1 MNISGGPGNGAG
13 DAATVRAAEADGEE
27 EGEPGAELT
36 LAPDPSAARAA
47 RAWVAEV
54 LADWP
59 EGAVDRARLL
69 VSELVT
75 NAVLHARTEIS
86 LGCRLEEA
94 SARFEVGDRQRGGPT
109 PKRYVADSPTG
120 RGMRLGATLAEAWG
134 VERTPSSKVVWFAV
148 ARDVPAPVAAGGG
161 GPGAGSDPLGPLG
174 SDPLGAVDLELLAAT
189 LGEPA
194 LPPDAEAGGTPM
206 MVRVR
211 ILGLPLD
218 IYLEAEQHNDAVLRE
233 LDLIERSP
241 RRCPQVPPRLL
252 ALAAALRAL
261 FTAATTST
269 RAQVD
274 EALRMGRARV
284 DLDVD
289 VPAEGWQALMEMAQQ
304 LEEVDR
310 YCQEGALLT
319 LASSPQQR
327 RFRRWYADQVAR
339 QMQGGRPTPWAD
351 DPEDA

>member
-13 DAATVRAAEADGEE
+13 DAATVGAAEADGDE
-27 EGEPGAELT
+27 EGEPGVELT
-36 LAPDPSAARAA
+36 LAPDPSAARVA
-47 RAWVAEV
+47 RAWVAEM

-94 SARFEVGDRQRGGPT
+94 SARFEVGDRRRGGPT

-120 RGMRLGATLAEAWG
+120 RGMRLVATLAEAWG
-134 VERTPSSKVVWFAV
+134 VERTPSSKVVWFSV
-148 ARDVPAPVAAGGG
+148 ARDVPAPVAPGGG
-161 GPGAGSDPLGPLG
+161 GPAAGF
-174 SDPLGAVDLELLAAT
+174 DPLGAVDPELLAAA

-194 LPPDAEAGGTPM
+194 LPPDAQAGGTPA

-241 RRCPQVPPRLL
+241 RRGPQVPPRLL
-252 ALAAALRAL
+252 ELATLLRAL
-261 FTAATTST
+261 FTAATAST

-289 VPAEGWQALMEMAQQ
+289 VPAEGWQALMDMAQQ

-327 RFRRWYADQVAR
+327 RFRRWYANQVAR

-351 DPEDA
+351 DHGDA

>member
-36 LAPDPSAARAA
+36 LAPDPSAARVA

-59 EGAVDRARLL
+59 EGAVDSARLL
-69 VSELVT
+69 MSELVT

-120 RGMRLGATLAEAWG
+120 RGMRLVATLAEAWG

-148 ARDVPAPVAAGGG
+148 ARDGPASVAAGGG
-161 GPGAGSDPLGPLG
+161 GPAAG
-174 SDPLGAVDLELLAAT
+174 SDPLGAVDLELLAAA

-194 LPPDAEAGGTPM
+194 LPPDAEAGGTPV

-211 ILGLPLD
+211 VLGLPLD
-218 IYLEAEQHNDAVLRE
+218 VYLKAEQHNDAVLRE

-241 RRCPQVPPRLL
+241 RRGPQVPPRLL
-252 ALAAALRAL
+252 ELATALRAL

-274 EALRMGRARV
+274 EALRTGRARV

-327 RFRRWYADQVAR
+327 RFRHWYADQVAQ
-339 QMQGGRPTPWAD
+339 QMQGSRPTPWTD
-351 DPEDA
+351 DHEDA